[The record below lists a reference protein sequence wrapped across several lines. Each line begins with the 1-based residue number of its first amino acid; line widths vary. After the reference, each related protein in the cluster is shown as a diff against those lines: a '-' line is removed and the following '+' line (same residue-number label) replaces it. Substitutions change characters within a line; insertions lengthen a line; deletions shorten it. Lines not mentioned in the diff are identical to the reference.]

1 VSWRERVFGD
11 EDRLGWWLVPIF
23 VAVGLAGAVLAG
35 SLTVVYYGQQV
46 AELRRETAEAR
57 ETIAGA
63 ADEVR
68 AVADEALEAIADESE
83 AFRQRLTLPAED
95 ADRRGVVRLEVD
107 TEVTVQGANAGEP
120 RLAPAPDPDDDG
132 DEGAE
137 GDEGDADDVD
147 DVGEEPADEGEPAL
161 PPPPAEE
168 RVRVARAASGFV
180 VVRDGED
187 AFLLTSFSLLADP
200 RRPDVPLDV
209 PVRVLTPD
217 GETTAEVHSWDEE
230 RDLLLLRSRL
240 GAIEPLEWRPAEE
253 ELAAGDRLVAVG
265 LTASLDLVRVAA
277 ELASEGG
284 ALLVSDLPALATL
297 EGGPVLDADG
307 RIVGVRTPR
316 ARGSGGDPT
325 VVPIRVLCDRLLRSC
340 PP

>member
-1 VSWRERVFGD
+1 VSWRDRVFGD

-35 SLTVVYYGQQV
+35 SLAVVYYGQQV

-68 AVADEALEAIADESE
+68 AVADEALEAIAEESE
-83 AFRQRLTLPAED
+83 TFRQRLTLPAED
-95 ADRRGVVRLEVD
+95 ADQRGVVRLEVD
-107 TEVTVQGANAGEP
+107 TEVVVQGASVGEP

-132 DEGAE
+132 EPAEE
-137 GDEGDADDVD
+137 GDVDAADPEDA
-147 DVGEEPADEGEPAL
+147 PDEGETDDPPPA
-161 PPPPAEE
+161 PPAEE
-168 RVRVARAASGFV
+168 RVRVTRAATGFV
-180 VVRDGED
+180 VVREGED
-187 AFLLTSFSLLADP
+187 AFLVTSFSLLADP

-209 PVRVLTPD
+209 PVRVRAAD
-217 GETTAEVHSWDEE
+217 GESTAEVHSWDEE
-230 RDLLLLRSRL
+230 RDLLLLRAPL

-253 ELAAGDRLVAVG
+253 ELAAGDRLVALGMTPSLG
-265 LTASLDLVRVAA
+265 LARVAA
-277 ELASEGG
+277 ELASDGG
-284 ALLVSDLPALATL
+284 PLLVSDLPALATL
-297 EGGPVLDADG
+297 EGGPVLDGDG
-307 RIVGVRTPR
+307 RVIGLRTPR
-316 ARGSGGDPT
+316 TRGSGGDPA